1 MMKQRDRKK
10 YRETDRERETDSQ
23 EPRQLKRQPEDKQ
36 TYNGIQLIY
45 LCVCSLNYAT
55 VVVDVDL
62 GPPHTH
68 KHTHLEGKRDCHSK
82 KRSMRKNKKIFRQ
95 KSYLQMNL
103 LEC

>member
-10 YRETDRERETDSQ
+10 YRETDRERETDRQ
-23 EPRQLKRQPEDKQ
+23 EPRQLKRQTEDKQ

-68 KHTHLEGKRDCHSK
+68 TNTHTLKGNVIVIPK
-82 KRSMRKNKKIFRQ
+82 KEVCAKNKKNI
-95 KSYLQMNL
+95 
-103 LEC
+103 